1 MSFDEI
7 SSRGGLA
14 ATNSTS
20 KITEFGNRLLSSFN
34 MTQDDVLNLDTR
46 VAAAEMA
53 RSQELEESREK
64 EESRSFSYENCRVQS

>member
-20 KITEFGNRLLSSFN
+20 EYVNNFLFGSPKGCC
-34 MTQDDVLNLDTR
+34 M
-46 VAAAEMA
+46 
-53 RSQELEESREK
+53 SQNDILYLEPSLHER
-64 EESRSFSYENCRVQS
+64 YYPGT

>member
-20 KITEFGNRLLSSFN
+20 TNFKNKLLLSFN

-53 RSQELEESREK
+53 RSQELEESRRKKAEASRMK
-64 EESRSFSYENCRVQS
+64 TVESNCKRS